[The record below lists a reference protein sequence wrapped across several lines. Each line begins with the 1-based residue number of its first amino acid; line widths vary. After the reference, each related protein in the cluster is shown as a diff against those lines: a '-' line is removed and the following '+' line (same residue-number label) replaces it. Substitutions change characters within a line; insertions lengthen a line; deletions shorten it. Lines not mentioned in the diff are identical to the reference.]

1 MLTFK
6 VLPLMP
12 SNSLLASMLGVRGE
26 AKRGIDNAI
35 NTIRQVG
42 DNLIYTYKFTLHF
55 DVDNLAFY
63 FYWLVIS
70 LAEKYITWSNWL
82 LGFKYLNRLYI
93 HFIIHQMALC
103 NDGNLYNSK
112 NIISNIFCSTYMT
125 FWIWLLACKCQ
136 YCLHI
141 L

>member
-1 MLTFK
+1 MRTFK

-12 SNSLLASMLGVRGE
+12 SHSVLASMIGVRGE

-55 DVDNLAFY
+55 YVDNFAFY

-70 LAEKYITWSNWL
+70 LAE
-82 LGFKYLNRLYI
+82 
-93 HFIIHQMALC
+93 
-103 NDGNLYNSK
+103 
-112 NIISNIFCSTYMT
+112 
-125 FWIWLLACKCQ
+125 
-136 YCLHI
+136 
-141 L
+141 

>member
-42 DNLIYTYKFTLHF
+42 DNLIYTYRFTLHV

-63 FYWLVIS
+63 FYWLVVS
-70 LAEKYITWSNWL
+70 LA
-82 LGFKYLNRLYI
+82 G
-93 HFIIHQMALC
+93 
-103 NDGNLYNSK
+103 
-112 NIISNIFCSTYMT
+112 
-125 FWIWLLACKCQ
+125 
-136 YCLHI
+136 
-141 L
+141 

>member
-55 DVDNLAFY
+55 DGDNLAIY
-63 FYWLVIS
+63 FFWLVVEQVIYPFYNKS
-70 LAEKYITWSNWL
+70 
-82 LGFKYLNRLYI
+82 
-93 HFIIHQMALC
+93 
-103 NDGNLYNSK
+103 DGL
-112 NIISNIFCSTYMT
+112 M
-125 FWIWLLACKCQ
+125 
-136 YCLHI
+136 
-141 L
+141 

>member
-42 DNLIYTYKFTLHF
+42 DNLIYTYKFTLHLYVVNF
-55 DVDNLAFY
+55 AFY

-70 LAEKYITWSNWL
+70 LAE
-82 LGFKYLNRLYI
+82 
-93 HFIIHQMALC
+93 
-103 NDGNLYNSK
+103 
-112 NIISNIFCSTYMT
+112 
-125 FWIWLLACKCQ
+125 
-136 YCLHI
+136 
-141 L
+141 

>member
-1 MLTFK
+1 MYVYIYILKILYITCNHYLVHKKPYTYKKYFYWFCALHKLTLLRMLTFK

-12 SNSLLASMLGVRGE
+12 TNSVLASMIGVRGE

-42 DNLIYTYKFTLHF
+42 DNLICTYWFTLHF

-70 LAEKYITWSNWL
+70 LA
-82 LGFKYLNRLYI
+82 G
-93 HFIIHQMALC
+93 
-103 NDGNLYNSK
+103 
-112 NIISNIFCSTYMT
+112 
-125 FWIWLLACKCQ
+125 
-136 YCLHI
+136 
-141 L
+141 

>member
-42 DNLIYTYKFTLHF
+42 DNLIYTYRFTLHF

-70 LAEKYITWSNWL
+70 LA
-82 LGFKYLNRLYI
+82 G
-93 HFIIHQMALC
+93 
-103 NDGNLYNSK
+103 
-112 NIISNIFCSTYMT
+112 
-125 FWIWLLACKCQ
+125 
-136 YCLHI
+136 
-141 L
+141 